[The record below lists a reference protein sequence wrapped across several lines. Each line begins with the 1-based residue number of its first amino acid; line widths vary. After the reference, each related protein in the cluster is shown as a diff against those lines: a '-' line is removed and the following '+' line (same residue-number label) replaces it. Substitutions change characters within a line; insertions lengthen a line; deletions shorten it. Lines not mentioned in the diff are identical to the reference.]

1 MNSAMSTSGSALRVG
16 DGGHEVAVGLGG
28 DGGASGV
35 RLTRPDGVPVRLAG
49 PRRCSSKLAF
59 DAQAFGAIGGG
70 VRLQSPGFE
79 DAAGRYDVIVGAGA
93 SRLTVASA

>member
-35 RLTRPDGVPVRLAG
+35 RLTRPDGVPVRLQVRGGA
-49 PRRCSSKLAF
+49 SKLAF

-79 DAAGRYDVIVGAGA
+79 DAAGRYDVIVGGGA